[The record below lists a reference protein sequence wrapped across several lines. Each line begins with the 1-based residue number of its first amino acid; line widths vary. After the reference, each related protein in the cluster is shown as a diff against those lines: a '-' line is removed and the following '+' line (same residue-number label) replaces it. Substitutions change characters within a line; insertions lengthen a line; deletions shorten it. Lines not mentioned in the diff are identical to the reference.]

1 MWWKASA
8 VFVLLSV
15 LSAGFLVPLHP
26 GLVGNSPTTI
36 TTGQAFTMSLTGY
49 NTFFTRSAD
58 SMRIWMTHPS
68 GYALAAHQLR
78 VLNNN
83 DMEASFTVPTV
94 LPEQRDAMTFH
105 LLTDDPLHGT
115 MTLVG
120 AIQVQAGVVDDF
132 LQDERLDGW
141 RNTSVTGLHPQE
153 GFRFVNLPINYESIR
168 NLFFHVPMWMVM
180 FVLLMLSVW
189 HSVRYLGAP
198 SAQTDARAEAYAETG
213 LLFGGLG
220 LLTGMLWANYTWGAP
235 WSNDIKQLMT
245 AVALLIYVA
254 YFILRTSFDEP
265 EKAAR
270 IAAVYNIFA
279 FASLIPLIYI
289 VPRLFSSL
297 HPGGEGSPVFNREDL
312 NPNMR
317 IIFYPAIIG
326 WTLLG
331 LWAANLSIRLKN
343 LETLHL
349 NR

>member
-1 MWWKASA
+1 MWWKAIA
-8 VFVLLSV
+8 VVILLSV
-15 LSAGFLVPLHP
+15 LTAGFLVPLHP
-26 GLVGNSPTTI
+26 GLVHNSPTTI
-36 TTGQAFTMSLTGY
+36 PTGQAFTMSLTGY
-49 NTFFTRSAD
+49 NTFFARSAD
-58 SMRIWMTHPS
+58 SMRIWLTHPS
-68 GYALAAHQLR
+68 GYALQGSSLR
-78 VLNNN
+78 VLS
-83 DMEASFTVPTV
+83 DTDLEVRFSVPTV

-105 LLTDDPLHGT
+105 LLSDDPLHGT
-115 MTLVG
+115 MSLPK
-120 AIQVQAGVVDDF
+120 AIQVQAAVVDDF
-132 LQDERLDGW
+132 LQEERLDGW
-141 RNTSVTGLHPQE
+141 RNTGIIGLHPQA

-180 FVLLMLSVW
+180 FVLLLLSVW
-189 HSVRYLGAP
+189 HSVRYLRTP
-198 SAQTDARAEAYAETG
+198 SPLADARAEAYAETG
-213 LLFGGLG
+213 LLFGFLG

-317 IIFYPAIIG
+317 LIFYPAILG

-331 LWAANLSIRLKN
+331 LWAASLRIRLRHI
-343 LETLHL
+343 EWLHA